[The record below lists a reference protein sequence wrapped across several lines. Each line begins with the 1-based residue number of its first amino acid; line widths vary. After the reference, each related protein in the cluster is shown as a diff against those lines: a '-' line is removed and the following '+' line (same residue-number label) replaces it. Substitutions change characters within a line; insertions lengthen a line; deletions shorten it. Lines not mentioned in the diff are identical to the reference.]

1 MTTAKERLYGLFD
14 LIYTQQQP
22 SLFPNITWQAKRRA
36 MLLSS
41 DAATARTTTMR
52 MVGIDLER
60 IRGQPSDHLIAAARD
75 ARLFGS
81 VGRASL
87 CDINDDDTV
96 YFRLDCCDRMK
107 FTSSFYP
114 LSNFGQDDTDW
125 HVFVCVRP
133 CGPLFPDNV
142 VEMNLWNHNL
152 EGTDFDYVNGHAT
165 DRKILSNLF
174 GPSADHHYRERRPLI
189 FPSLVEYL
197 EAYLWCPSR
206 RDDRRHQRNL
216 PYALRDILQRPCD
229 LDAVGPSATS
239 SST

>member
-1 MTTAKERLYGLFD
+1 
-14 LIYTQQQP
+14 
-22 SLFPNITWQAKRRA
+22 
-36 MLLSS
+36 
-41 DAATARTTTMR
+41 MR
-52 MVGIDLER
+52 DFLEAWAE
-60 IRGQPSDHLIAAARD
+60 HH
-75 ARLFGS
+75 F
-81 VGRASL
+81 
-87 CDINDDDTV
+87 CDIDDDDTV

-107 FTSSFYP
+107 FSSSSSCSFYP
-114 LSNFGQDDTDW
+114 LSNFGQDDTEW

-152 EGTDFDYVNGHAT
+152 EGTDFDYVNGHVT

-174 GPSADHHYRERRPLI
+174 GPSVDHHYRERRPLI

-216 PYALRDILQRPCD
+216 PYAYRDILQRPCD